1 VALPPVTS
9 SFFSLF
15 PQAIR
20 LNSTP
25 ELLVNPTAKL
35 IRKRKIVRHPSP
47 WANAEE
53 IFPAKEKMGIVD
65 EAGLYHP
72 ARSAMR
78 VVWTQPKHTA
88 SQKRVVYGHYQSRLS

>member
-9 SFFSLF
+9 SFFSLL
-15 PQAIR
+15 PQATR

-35 IRKRKIVRHPSP
+35 IRKRKIVRHPSSC
-47 WANAEE
+47 ANAEE
-53 IFPAKEKMGIVD
+53 IFPAKEKMSIVD

-72 ARSAMR
+72 ARSAML
-78 VVWTQPKHTA
+78 VVWT
-88 SQKRVVYGHYQSRLS
+88 YLSIRHRRKG